1 MSEIVAIKWFKMGEG
16 VTHLCGGHTEK
27 ERMNK
32 PKGTQTQT
40 TDWFNP
46 AKLED
51 DVYTCIA
58 CGTSA
63 KTNDGEVFTI
73 IGEDDEE
80 VDNA

>member
-1 MSEIVAIKWFKMGEG
+1 MSEIVSMLWFKMGED

-46 AKLED
+46 TKVED
-51 DVYTCIA
+51 GVYTCIA
-58 CGTSA
+58 CGGTSSDSA
-63 KTNDGEVFTI
+63 NFNNLGERDGEV
-73 IGEDDEE
+73 
-80 VDNA
+80 DNT